1 LTGTDVRYMQRTR
14 DYYRAQG
21 YTSDYQW
28 ARHTEAD
35 FTELENPLKESRL
48 AIVTTAMPDTSVG
61 KKMRTVTI
69 TACLP
74 PPASMFTD
82 ELSWDKEN
90 THTRDVP
97 SFLPIEQLAALASQ
111 GEIGS
116 LSPRFFS
123 LPTEYSQNNT
133 SEIDAPIILQEC
145 RADKV
150 DLALLVPL

>member
-1 LTGTDVRYMQRTR
+1 MTGTDIPYMQRTR

-28 ARHTEAD
+28 AHHTKTD
-35 FTELENPLKESRL
+35 FTELKKPLKASRV
-48 AIVTTAMPDTSVG
+48 AVVTTSMPDTSMG

-69 TACLP
+69 TPCMP
-74 PPASMFTD
+74 PPSSMFTD

-90 THTRDVP
+90 THTHDVP
-97 SFLPIEQLAALASQ
+97 SFLPIEQLAALDSQ
-111 GEIGS
+111 GDVGS

-123 LPTEYSQNNT
+123 LPTEYSQRNT
-133 SEIDAPIILQEC
+133 SEIDAPIVLQEC
-145 RADKV
+145 RKDKV